1 MNKKY
6 ARSKFPQDQLNNLI
20 SFSIPAILIVV
31 LYFSIRMEI
40 STYFDQL
47 YNDSFVSVQKAG
59 METPD
64 SYWNYDLLKYKTVWL
79 INYSLLFFAV
89 LSFVNIQKIRDKG
102 LGMINIGLNTL
113 VILAYLTI
121 GLYSLS
127 ELRESYLNQVLSEHY
142 QISNFNIWIR
152 YISFIF
158 MGMMLISCY
167 KYVAR
172 EFLQPV
178 SVNLKI
184 SFDILL
190 FTSVVW
196 IASSELIN
204 WMDMLKFTQSYKLGL
219 SILWG
224 TYALL
229 LIVIGIW
236 KNKKHLRLGAI
247 ILFSATLLKLF
258 FYDLSYLDTIAKTIV
273 FVTLGVLLLI
283 ISFLYNKYKHLISEN
298 TEN

>member
-1 MNKKY
+1 M
-6 ARSKFPQDQLNNLI
+6 FPQDQLNNLI

-31 LYFSIRMEI
+31 LYFSIRMEV

-64 SYWNYDLLKYKTVWL
+64 NYWNYDLLKYKTVWL

-89 LSFVNIQKIRDKG
+89 LSFVNIQKIRNKG

-152 YISFIF
+152 YIS
-158 MGMMLISCY
+158 
-167 KYVAR
+167 
-172 EFLQPV
+172 
-178 SVNLKI
+178 
-184 SFDILL
+184 
-190 FTSVVW
+190 
-196 IASSELIN
+196 
-204 WMDMLKFTQSYKLGL
+204 LGF
-219 SILWG
+219 
-224 TYALL
+224 
-229 LIVIGIW
+229 
-236 KNKKHLRLGAI
+236 LGAI
-247 ILFSATLLKLF
+247 LLTSSKIIQQDFIQRKTKSKFFS
-258 FYDLSYLDTIAKTIV
+258 
-273 FVTLGVLLLI
+273 
-283 ISFLYNKYKHLISEN
+283 
-298 TEN
+298 